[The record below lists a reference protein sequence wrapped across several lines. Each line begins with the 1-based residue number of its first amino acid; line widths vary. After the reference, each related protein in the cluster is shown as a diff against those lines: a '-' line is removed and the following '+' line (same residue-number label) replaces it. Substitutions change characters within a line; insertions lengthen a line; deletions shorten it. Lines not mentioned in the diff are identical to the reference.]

1 MRLKV
6 YIILILSGVPM
17 GMFAQICD
25 GNLGENIFTEG
36 DFGSG
41 FSNVLLP
48 DPQIAPGY
56 AYQPS
61 PPPNDG
67 FYTITNNTTSW
78 GSFAAAAWANIT
90 DNSSDPNGYMMVVN
104 ASYDP
109 GLFYTQE
116 VEGLCE
122 NSLYVFSVDIFNLI
136 NQGGNAIK
144 PNVSFLLD
152 GNVIYTTGDVPEN
165 EQWNTYGFTFSTEPG
180 QTSITL
186 SLQNNAPGGGGN
198 DLALDN
204 ITFRPCGPDALI
216 LPTEIANICED
227 GSPIDLEAT
236 ILGDQYETPYVQ
248 WQQSFDEGMTW
259 TDILGATDALFTH
272 TDLSGG
278 FYYYRYL
285 LANEPG
291 NLLNAKCRVN
301 SNVKIVHVVPKFYT
315 IVDTLCTGLSFSLG
329 TNFYSEQG
337 VYVDSLITYLGCDS
351 IVTLDL
357 TIVPEANIDAV
368 FSLENPSCSYLFDGS
383 ISVDTIING
392 YKPLSIFVN
401 NELQSFPASL
411 FNLGEEEQTYQVID
425 HFGCS
430 FESILSLE
438 LPPPFT
444 IELGDN
450 LQIELGESLQLE
462 PIFSE
467 FPETFIWS
475 PADLVDCDPDCET
488 LEFVPTNS
496 ALFMLNAISET
507 GCVASDSIFVEVK
520 KVRNVYIPNAF
531 SPNSDGINDYF
542 TIFGS
547 IPNIQQIEQFQ
558 VFNRWGGVVFE
569 QKSFFPNELS
579 MGWNGK
585 VGGEKMPTGVYT
597 YKVKIRFLDGE
608 AIWYAGDVVLIGDV
622 K

>member
-488 LEFVPTNS
+488 LEFVPINS
-496 ALFMLNAISET
+496 ALFLLNAISET

-579 MGWNGK
+579 TGWNGK

>member
-1 MRLKV
+1 
-6 YIILILSGVPM
+6 M

-496 ALFMLNAISET
+496 ALFLLNAISET

-558 VFNRWGGVVFE
+558 VFNRWGGLVFE

>member
-496 ALFMLNAISET
+496 ALFLLNAISET

-558 VFNRWGGVVFE
+558 VFNRWGGLVFE

>member
-496 ALFMLNAISET
+496 ALFLLNAISET

-579 MGWNGK
+579 TGWNGK

>member
-1 MRLKV
+1 
-6 YIILILSGVPM
+6 
-17 GMFAQICD
+17 
-25 GNLGENIFTEG
+25 
-36 DFGSG
+36 
-41 FSNVLLP
+41 
-48 DPQIAPGY
+48 
-56 AYQPS
+56 
-61 PPPNDG
+61 
-67 FYTITNNTTSW
+67 
-78 GSFAAAAWANIT
+78 
-90 DNSSDPNGYMMVVN
+90 
-104 ASYDP
+104 
-109 GLFYTQE
+109 
-116 VEGLCE
+116 
-122 NSLYVFSVDIFNLI
+122 
-136 NQGGNAIK
+136 
-144 PNVSFLLD
+144 
-152 GNVIYTTGDVPEN
+152 
-165 EQWNTYGFTFSTEPG
+165 
-180 QTSITL
+180 
-186 SLQNNAPGGGGN
+186 
-198 DLALDN
+198 
-204 ITFRPCGPDALI
+204 
-216 LPTEIANICED
+216 
-227 GSPIDLEAT
+227 
-236 ILGDQYETPYVQ
+236 
-248 WQQSFDEGMTW
+248 
-259 TDILGATDALFTH
+259 
-272 TDLSGG
+272 
-278 FYYYRYL
+278 
-285 LANEPG
+285 
-291 NLLNAKCRVN
+291 
-301 SNVKIVHVVPKFYT
+301 
-315 IVDTLCTGLSFSLG
+315 
-329 TNFYSEQG
+329 
-337 VYVDSLITYLGCDS
+337 
-351 IVTLDL
+351 
-357 TIVPEANIDAV
+357 
-368 FSLENPSCSYLFDGS
+368 
-383 ISVDTIING
+383 
-392 YKPLSIFVN
+392 VN

-496 ALFMLNAISET
+496 ALFLLNAISET

-558 VFNRWGGVVFE
+558 VFNRWGGLVFE